1 MRGTWSRRN
10 SLEKIPAHVIRASA
24 CDECE
29 DPSSKTSLEVICRQ
43 ESSAIPDM
51 WLQYMYIV
59 TDCRVGRWYLV
70 TFIYKRLEFV
80 VVANFVLS
88 SEFS

>member
-1 MRGTWSRRN
+1 MSGTWSRRD

-29 DPSSKTSLEVICRQ
+29 DPSSKTSLAVICRQ

-51 WLQYMYIV
+51 CLQYMYCI
-59 TDCRVGRWYLV
+59 
-70 TFIYKRLEFV
+70 
-80 VVANFVLS
+80 LS
-88 SEFS
+88 QTVELGGGIW